1 MAVLNR
7 NTNDDLR
14 RSTQEEACEFLPV
27 AENHIGFIIGKKG
40 STVKQI
46 QETSGAKISTQSEE
60 GRIGFAICGNERQ
73 RARAKE
79 LIHKKL
85 VGSY

>member
-27 AENHIGFIIGKKG
+27 AENHIGKKG

-46 QETSGAKISTQSEE
+46 QETSGAKISTQSGK
-60 GRIGFAICGNERQ
+60 GRIGFAIRGNERQ